1 LSLFKTVEMDIDRS
15 SKINELN
22 VLCQNTLIDNL
33 GIEFLS
39 ANVGEVVARMPVDA
53 RTIQP
58 FKILHGGA
66 SLALAET
73 VASAGSA
80 LLVDLSKSSVVGIEV
95 NGNHVGSANSGFVIA
110 TASIVHKG
118 ERTHVWNVEIA
129 DETNRKIMIG
139 RVTVM
144 VVPKKQ

>member
-1 LSLFKTVEMDIDRS
+1 MDGS
-15 SKINELN
+15 PNMVELN
-22 VLCQNTLIDNL
+22 ALCKNTLIDNL
-33 GIEFLS
+33 GIEFVS
-39 ANVGEVVARMPVDA
+39 AKVGEVVAKMPVDA

-80 LLVDLSKSSVVGIEV
+80 LLVDLSNSAVVGIEV
-95 NGNHVGSANSGFVIA
+95 NGNHVGSASSGYVFA
-110 TASIVHKG
+110 TAIIVHKG
-118 ERTHVWNVEIA
+118 ERTHVWNVEIV

>member
-1 LSLFKTVEMDIDRS
+1 MDGS
-15 SKINELN
+15 PKLVELN
-22 VLCQNTLIDNL
+22 ALCKNTLIDNL
-33 GIEFLS
+33 GIEFVS
-39 ANVGEVVARMPVDA
+39 AKVGEVVAKMPVDA

-80 LLVDLSKSSVVGIEV
+80 LLVDLSNSAVVGIEV
-95 NGNHVGSANSGFVIA
+95 NGNHVGSAYSGFVIA
-110 TASIVHKG
+110 TAIIVHKG
-118 ERTHVWNVEIA
+118 ERTHVWNVEIV
-129 DETNRKIMIG
+129 DETNRMIMIG

>member
-1 LSLFKTVEMDIDRS
+1 MGES
-15 SKINELN
+15 SKADQLN
-22 VLCQNTLIDNL
+22 VLCENSLVDNL
-33 GIEFLS
+33 GIVFVS
-39 ANVGEVVARMPVDA
+39 AEQGRVVATMPVDR

-80 LLVDLSKSSVVGIEV
+80 LLIDLSRSNVVGIEV
-95 NGNHVGSANSGFVIA
+95 NGNHIGSATSGIVIA
-110 TASIVHKG
+110 TAIIVHQG
-118 ERTHVWNVEIA
+118 ERTHVWNVEIV
-129 DETNRKIMIG
+129 DETNRKIMVG

-144 VVPKKQ
+144 VVDKKQ

>member
-1 LSLFKTVEMDIDRS
+1 MGES
-15 SKINELN
+15 SKADQLN
-22 VLCQNTLIDNL
+22 VLCENSLVDNL
-33 GIEFLS
+33 GIVFVS
-39 ANVGEVVARMPVDA
+39 AEQGRVVAKMPVDR

-80 LLVDLSKSSVVGIEV
+80 LLIDLSRSNVVGIEV
-95 NGNHVGSANSGFVIA
+95 NGNHVGSATSGYVIA
-110 TASIVHKG
+110 TAIIVHQG
-118 ERTHVWNVEIA
+118 ERTHVWNVEIV
-129 DETNRKIMIG
+129 DETNRKIMVG

-144 VVPKKQ
+144 VVDKKQ

>member
-1 LSLFKTVEMDIDRS
+1 MEMDGS
-15 SKINELN
+15 PNLVELN
-22 VLCQNTLIDNL
+22 ALCKNTLIDNL
-33 GIEFLS
+33 GIEFVS
-39 ANVGEVVARMPVDA
+39 AKAGEVVAKMPVDA

-80 LLVDLSKSSVVGIEV
+80 LLVDLSNSAVVGIEV
-95 NGNHVGSANSGFVIA
+95 NGNHIGSANSGFVIA
-110 TASIVHKG
+110 TAIIVHKG
-118 ERTHVWNVEIA
+118 ERTHVWNVEIV

>member
-1 LSLFKTVEMDIDRS
+1 MDIDRS

>member
-1 LSLFKTVEMDIDRS
+1 MEES
-15 SKINELN
+15 SKADQLN
-22 VLCQNTLIDNL
+22 ALCKNSLVDNL

-39 ANVGEVVARMPVDA
+39 AVEGEVIAKMPVDV

-58 FKILHGGA
+58 FQILHGGA

-80 LLVDLSKSSVVGIEV
+80 MLIDLSKSAVVGLEV
-95 NGNHVGSANSGFVIA
+95 NGNHVGSASSGFVIA
-110 TASIVHKG
+110 TASIVHQG
-118 ERTHVWNVEIA
+118 ERTHVWNVEIV
-129 DETNRKIMIG
+129 DEASRKIMIG

-144 VVPKKQ
+144 VIEKKR

>member
-1 LSLFKTVEMDIDRS
+1 MEMDGS
-15 SKINELN
+15 PNMVELN
-22 VLCQNTLIDNL
+22 ALCKNTLIDNL
-33 GIEFLS
+33 GIEFVS
-39 ANVGEVVARMPVDA
+39 AKVGEVVAKMPVDA

-80 LLVDLSKSSVVGIEV
+80 LLVDLSNSDVVGIEV

-110 TASIVHKG
+110 TAIIYHKG
-118 ERTHVWNVEIA
+118 ERTHVWNVEIV
-129 DETNRKIMIG
+129 DEARRKIMIG

>member
-1 LSLFKTVEMDIDRS
+1 MDRS
-15 SKINELN
+15 PNINELN
-22 VLCQNTLIDNL
+22 ALCENTLVSNL

-39 ANVGEVVARMPVDA
+39 VTEGEVVARMPVDA

-73 VASAGSA
+73 VASAGSV
-80 LLVDLSKSSVVGIEV
+80 LLVDLSKSAVVGIEV
-95 NGNHVGSANSGFVIA
+95 NGNHVGSADSGFVIA
-110 TASIVHKG
+110 TAIICHKG
-118 ERTHVWNVEIA
+118 ERTHVWNVEIV
-129 DETNRKIMIG
+129 DEDRRKIMIG

>member
-1 LSLFKTVEMDIDRS
+1 MEES
-15 SKINELN
+15 SKADQLN
-22 VLCQNTLIDNL
+22 ALCKNSLIDNL

-39 ANVGEVVARMPVDA
+39 AVEGEVIAKMPVDV

-58 FKILHGGA
+58 FQILHGGA

-80 LLVDLSKSSVVGIEV
+80 MLIDLSKSAVVGLEV
-95 NGNHVGSANSGFVIA
+95 NGNHVGSASSGFVIA
-110 TASIVHKG
+110 TASIVHQG
-118 ERTHVWNVEIA
+118 ERTHVWNVEIL
-129 DETNRKIMIG
+129 DEASRKIMIG

-144 VVPKKQ
+144 VIEKKR

>member
-1 LSLFKTVEMDIDRS
+1 MDGS
-15 SKINELN
+15 PNLVELN
-22 VLCQNTLIDNL
+22 ALCKNTLIDNL
-33 GIEFLS
+33 GIEFVS
-39 ANVGEVVARMPVDA
+39 AKAGEVVAKMPVDA

-80 LLVDLSKSSVVGIEV
+80 LLVDLSNSAVVGIEV
-95 NGNHVGSANSGFVIA
+95 NGNHIGSANSGFVIA
-110 TASIVHKG
+110 TAIIVHKG
-118 ERTHVWNVEIA
+118 ERTHVWNVEIV

>member
-1 LSLFKTVEMDIDRS
+1 MNGSH
-15 SKINELN
+15 KILELN
-22 VLCQNTLIDNL
+22 ALCKNTLIDNL

-39 ANVGEVVARMPVDA
+39 AKEGEVVAKMPVDA

-80 LLVDLSKSSVVGIEV
+80 LLVDLSNSAVVGIEV

-110 TASIVHKG
+110 TAIIVHKG
-118 ERTHVWNVEIA
+118 ERTHVWNVEIV

>member
-1 LSLFKTVEMDIDRS
+1 MKESTKAD
-15 SKINELN
+15 ELN
-22 VLCQNTLIDNL
+22 AICKNTLIDNL

-39 ANVGEVVARMPVDA
+39 AEQGEVIAKMPVDA

-80 LLVDLSKSSVVGIEV
+80 MLIDLSESTVVGIEV

-110 TASIVHKG
+110 TALIVHQG
-118 ERTHVWNVEIA
+118 ERTHVWNVEIT
-129 DETNRKIMIG
+129 DEAGRRIMVG

-144 VVPKKQ
+144 VVNKKI

>member
-1 LSLFKTVEMDIDRS
+1 MVES
-15 SKINELN
+15 SKADQLNELCEN
-22 VLCQNTLIDNL
+22 SLVDNL
-33 GIEFLS
+33 GIVFVS
-39 ANVGEVVARMPVDA
+39 AEQGRVVAKMPVDR

-80 LLVDLSKSSVVGIEV
+80 LLIDLSRSNVVGIEV
-95 NGNHVGSANSGFVIA
+95 NGNHIGSATSGFVIA
-110 TASIVHKG
+110 TAIIVHQG
-118 ERTHVWNVEIA
+118 ERTHVWNVEIV
-129 DETNRKIMIG
+129 DETNRKIMVG

-144 VVPKKQ
+144 VVDKKQ

>member
-1 LSLFKTVEMDIDRS
+1 MEMDRS
-15 SKINELN
+15 PNINELN
-22 VLCQNTLIDNL
+22 ALCKNTLIDNL

-39 ANVGEVVARMPVDA
+39 VTEGEVVARMPVDA

-80 LLVDLSKSSVVGIEV
+80 FLVDLSNSAVVGIEV
-95 NGNHVGSANSGFVIA
+95 NGNHVGSASSGFVIA
-110 TASIVHKG
+110 TAIIYHKG
-118 ERTHVWNVEIA
+118 ERTHVWNVEIV
-129 DETNRKIMIG
+129 DEARRKIMIG

>member
-1 LSLFKTVEMDIDRS
+1 MEKS
-15 SKINELN
+15 SKADELN
-22 VLCQNTLIDNL
+22 ALCKNTLIDNL

-39 ANVGEVVARMPVDA
+39 AVEGEVVAKMPVDN

-80 LLVDLSKSSVVGIEV
+80 LMIDLSESAVVGIEV
-95 NGNHVGSANSGFVIA
+95 NGNHVGSANDGFVIA
-110 TASIVHKG
+110 TALIVHQG
-118 ERTHVWNVEIA
+118 ERTHVWNVEIV
-129 DETNRKIMIG
+129 DETGRKIMIG

-144 VVPKKQ
+144 VVNKKS

>member
-1 LSLFKTVEMDIDRS
+1 MEES
-15 SKINELN
+15 SKADQMNALSKN
-22 VLCQNTLIDNL
+22 SLIDNL

-39 ANVGEVVARMPVDA
+39 AEEGKVIAKMPVDA

-58 FKILHGGA
+58 FKLLHGGA

-80 LLVDLSKSSVVGIEV
+80 MLVDLSTSAVVGIEV
-95 NGNHVGSANSGFVIA
+95 NGNHVGSAYSGFVIA
-110 TASIVHKG
+110 TAVIVHKG
-118 ERTHVWNVEIA
+118 ERTHVWNVEIL
-129 DETNRKIMIG
+129 DETSRKIMIG

-144 VVPKKQ
+144 VVDKKR

>member
-1 LSLFKTVEMDIDRS
+1 MGES
-15 SKINELN
+15 SNADQLNELCEN
-22 VLCQNTLIDNL
+22 SLVDNL
-33 GIEFLS
+33 GIVFVS
-39 ANVGEVVARMPVDA
+39 AEQGRVVAKMPVDR

-80 LLVDLSKSSVVGIEV
+80 LLIDLSRSNVVGIEV
-95 NGNHVGSANSGFVIA
+95 NGNHVGSATSGYVIA
-110 TASIVHKG
+110 TAIIVHQG
-118 ERTHVWNVEIA
+118 ERTHVWNVEIV
-129 DETNRKIMIG
+129 DETNRKIMVG

-144 VVPKKQ
+144 VVDKKQ

>member
-1 LSLFKTVEMDIDRS
+1 MEES
-15 SKINELN
+15 SKADKLN
-22 VLCQNTLIDNL
+22 ALCKNTLIDNL

-39 ANVGEVVARMPVDA
+39 AVEGEVVAKMPVDN

-80 LLVDLSKSSVVGIEV
+80 LMIDLSESAVVGIEV
-95 NGNHVGSANSGFVIA
+95 NGNHVGSANDGFVIA
-110 TASIVHKG
+110 TALIVHQG
-118 ERTHVWNVEIA
+118 ERTHVWNVEIV
-129 DETNRKIMIG
+129 DETGRKIMVG

-144 VVPKKQ
+144 VVKKKIWLR

>member
-1 LSLFKTVEMDIDRS
+1 MKESTKAD
-15 SKINELN
+15 ELN
-22 VLCQNTLIDNL
+22 AICKNTLIDNL

-39 ANVGEVVARMPVDA
+39 AEQGEVIAKMPVDA

-80 LLVDLSKSSVVGIEV
+80 MLIDLSESTVVGIEV

-110 TASIVHKG
+110 TALIVHQG
-118 ERTHVWNVEIA
+118 ELTHVWNVEIT
-129 DETNRKIMIG
+129 DEAGRRIMVG

-144 VVPKKQ
+144 VVNKKI